1 MSDKLIFR
9 QPSIGVNAA
18 LKAVEPK
25 RRFTLTA
32 SSHCRA
38 LLCTRI
44 QESFRRKLATR
55 TVKKVKPNYS
65 WAPEIIYATYTA
77 QGNLAFEGNPV
88 PAKLSI
94 ATSALRKHTRR
105 KGRTWGWEPSYTVEK
120 GPIPI
125 QRVRDFYYLA
135 DLLCGTFGVLLGR
148 SRPRR
153 AQGFTRPQLRTVPK
167 RLTYT
172 GVDTTAILHPGLL
185 SLYLGQLR
193 LAAFLAAAGQ
203 ASELRKVIPDRE
215 LQSTLRR
222 GDRKSCVRLLRRAAP
237 WILRG
242 EEGLWAF
249 HKRNPERF
257 RHLLNFLNAG
267 HTAEDLF
274 GSNVPANWS
283 VSVQNSYLGGQD
295 FHDRG
300 FQDFMRSSGD
310 EKIGAK
316 KKK

>member
-9 QPSIGVNAA
+9 QPSIGVSAA
-18 LKAVEPK
+18 LRAAEPK
-25 RRFTLTA
+25 RRFTLTVNNY
-32 SSHCRA
+32 CRA

-44 QESFRRKLATR
+44 QEAFRGKLATR
-55 TVKKVKPNYS
+55 TIKKVKPDYS
-65 WAPEIIYATYTA
+65 WAPEIIYTTYTA
-77 QGNLAFEGNPV
+77 QGNLTFEGNPV

-94 ATSALRKHTRR
+94 VTSALRKHTKR
-105 KGRTWGWEPSYTVEK
+105 KGRTWGWEPNYVVEK
-120 GPIPI
+120 GTIPI

-148 SRPRR
+148 PRPRGAR
-153 AQGFTRPQLRTVPK
+153 GFTRPQLRTVPK

-172 GVDTTAILHPGLL
+172 GVDTTAVLHPGLL

-203 ASELRKVIPDRE
+203 ANELRKVIPDRE

-222 GDRKSCVRLLRRAAP
+222 GDRKDCVRLLRRAGP
-237 WILRG
+237 WILRK

-249 HKRNPERF
+249 HSRNPERF
-257 RHLLNFLNAG
+257 RRLLSFLSAG

-274 GSNVPANWS
+274 GSDVPANWS
-283 VSVQNSYLGGQD
+283 VSVKNDYLGGQD
-295 FHDRG
+295 FHNRG

-310 EKIGAK
+310 KKIGARK
-316 KKK
+316 KK